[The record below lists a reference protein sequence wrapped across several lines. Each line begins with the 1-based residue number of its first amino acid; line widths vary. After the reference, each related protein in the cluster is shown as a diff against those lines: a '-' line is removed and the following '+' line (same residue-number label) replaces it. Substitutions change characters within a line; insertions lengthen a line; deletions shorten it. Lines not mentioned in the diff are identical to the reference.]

1 MPSFAEKTIER
12 ARFTDEAKVQMLET
26 LTLSEVGGCAISI
39 ARTPGERIVV
49 SMIFPEDSSEEAV
62 GTVLAKVQTLLG

>member
-1 MPSFAEKTIER
+1 MR
-12 ARFTDEAKVQMLET
+12 ET
-26 LTLSEVGGCAISI
+26 LTLPEVGGCAISI

-62 GTVLAKVQTLLG
+62 GTVLAKEQTLLG